1 MPVLSPEE
9 AFEAGN
15 SDTAIPQPHPNLSRT
30 SPAGPSHL
38 ESSLFLTP
46 GQHNVE
52 ILRELGVSDQE
63 RKRLMEEGAIPGGRD
78 AKL

>member
-9 AFEAGN
+9 AFEAGS
-15 SDTAIPQPHPNLSRT
+15 SDTAMPQPHPNLSRT
-30 SPAGPSHL
+30 PSV
-38 ESSLFLTP
+38 SLSQNSLSLTP

-52 ILRELGVSDQE
+52 VLKELGVSDQGR
-63 RKRLMEEGAIPGGRD
+63 RKLIEEGAIPGGRD

>member
-9 AFEAGN
+9 AFEAGS

-30 SPAGPSHL
+30 PSASLSHL
-38 ESSLFLTP
+38 ENSLSLTP

-52 ILRELGVSDQE
+52 VLKELGVSDQGR
-63 RKRLMEEGAIPGGRD
+63 RKLIEEGAIPGGRD